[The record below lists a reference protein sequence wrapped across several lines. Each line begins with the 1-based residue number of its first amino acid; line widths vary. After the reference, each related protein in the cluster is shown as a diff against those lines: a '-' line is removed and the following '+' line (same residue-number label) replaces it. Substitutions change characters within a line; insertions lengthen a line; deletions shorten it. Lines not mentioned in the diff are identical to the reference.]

1 MRATRLVLAL
11 TVAAGCARPQPVT
24 PPATTTPAPAVALPT
39 LDGRAVYASP
49 LDADMAAYLDAVNQ
63 QLADAPPAELG
74 PAQLGTWLRRRVAEL
89 RRLQGMG
96 EPFASRGADA
106 ELFSAVGYASVATD
120 LHRRVVE
127 LPLPA
132 TMQSDPELRAAWQD
146 ALSEHSRP
154 IAGLAAAAW
163 ERCAREI
170 PRVSAPLRAW
180 EDVCQERATTSREAA
195 GTGRAQN
202 APLPT
207 ECTAA
212 SEHVPPT
219 PEAPAPTMSAPM
231 EFALAYTG
239 GVTMDDASR
248 AAVLAA
254 TRRRVRLPRGARW
267 VPQAEVDAA
276 QALAAQ
282 RRWTADGPVCGQAP
296 PWPAIV
302 AARHPHLVVAS
313 VSAHCWTDAPCELSV
328 SFRRAGDHAARQDLP
343 ETLRA
348 SFETQPTTPAGWSAA
363 AARLGPQR
371 QMAVLAALSSMG
383 QGGLANLLT
392 SGATGG
398 IGGIGSAA
406 NGSLGGVGLSLR
418 GGYFR
423 VVDLDRVDP
432 WMHARQALSAPT
444 VRRALAACVREGV
457 SSYRVSLTVSPAGAV
472 DDVTVTPRTV
482 SPLAPDATGCLAQ
495 ALRATAWPCPRSNAA
510 TPVEVTL
517 CVGAR

>member
-1 MRATRLVLAL
+1 MRASRFVLAL

-49 LDADMAAYLDAVNQ
+49 LDADMAAYLDAVNR

-74 PAQLGTWLRRRVAEL
+74 PAQLGTWLRRRVADL

-96 EPFASRGADA
+96 ESFASRGADGV
-106 ELFSAVGYASVATD
+106 LFAAVGYASVATD

-154 IAGLAAAAW
+154 VAGLAAAAW
-163 ERCAREI
+163 ERCAREVT
-170 PRVSAPLRAW
+170 RVSAPLRAW
-180 EDVCQERATTSREAA
+180 EDVCQERATTTREAA
-195 GTGRAQN
+195 GTGRTQN

-239 GVTMDDASR
+239 TVTMDDASR
-248 AAVLAA
+248 AALLTAA
-254 TRRRVRLPRGARW
+254 RRRVRLPRGARW

-276 QALAAQ
+276 RALATQ

-313 VSAHCWTDAPCELSV
+313 VSAHCWTDSPCELSV
-328 SFRRAGDHAARQDLP
+328 SFHRAGDHAARQGLP
-343 ETLRA
+343 EALRA
-348 SFETQPTTPAGWSAA
+348 GFDDQPTTPAGWSAA

-371 QMAVLAALSSMG
+371 QVNVLAALSSTG
-383 QGGLANLLT
+383 QAGLLSALSGTSASGVLGNAANTGVGGL
-392 SGATGG
+392 
-398 IGGIGSAA
+398 
-406 NGSLGGVGLSLR
+406 GLSLR

-472 DDVTVTPRTV
+472 DEVTVTPRTV
-482 SPLAPDATGCLAQ
+482 SPLEPDATGCLAQ
-495 ALRATAWPCPRSNAA
+495 ALRTTAWPCPRSNAV